1 MSQNNPAGQFSLL
14 GQRRF
19 LPLFLTQF
27 FGAFNDN
34 VFKNALIVLLVFS
47 LGKDTEQINFLTNM
61 AAGLFILPFFL
72 FSSTAG
78 QLADKYD
85 KAKLMRWVKT
95 AEIFIMMAAAASIY
109 TANTTAMLAVLFLL
123 GLQSAF
129 FGPAKYAILPQAL
142 SEQELIGGN
151 AQIEMGT
158 FVAILLGTICGGL
171 LIGVE
176 NANLWITLVVIT
188 VAVLGW
194 LSSLAI
200 PSTPSAA
207 PDLKINW
214 NIFSQTFKSIG
225 MAKQNPAVFLSI
237 IGISWFWLIG
247 AAYLTQL
254 PAFTR
259 SVLGADNTVVTLL
272 LCMFTIGVAT
282 GSLLCERMSGNKLE
296 IGLVP
301 FGALGLSLLGADLF
315 WSSSHFQA
323 LQNAGISEYMAAAGS
338 YRILIDLFAFG
349 VFGGFYIVPLYAL
362 IQMRS
367 KESERAQ
374 IISVNNILNALFMVI
389 SAGMSAAL
397 LNMAELSIPQ
407 LFLVIAI
414 MNIFVCL
421 FIFQQLPEFSMRF
434 LVWLL
439 SHTLYRVKH
448 SGLDNIPDEGGAMI
462 VCNHVSFMDAL
473 LLAGAVRRP
482 VRFIMFKPIY
492 DLPVLNFIFRTGRTI
507 PIISQHV
514 DKAAYEHAFEQIS
527 EGLAAGDLLCIFP
540 EGKLTETGEINEF
553 KTGVERIIERNP
565 VPVIPM
571 ALKGLWGS
579 FFSHKSGQAL
589 TTWPQR
595 FWSRVEVAAAA
606 AIPAEQAKA
615 QYLQQK
621 VSELR
626 GSAA

>member
-1 MSQNNPAGQFSLL
+1 MSQNNSAGQFSLL

-123 GLQSAF
+123 GLQSTF

-171 LIGVE
+171 LVGAE
-176 NANLWITLVVIT
+176 NASVWISLVILT

-194 LSSLAI
+194 LSSMAI
-200 PSTPSAA
+200 PSTSSAA
-207 PDLKINW
+207 PDLNINW
-214 NIFSQTFKSIG
+214 NVFSQTYKTIG

-254 PAFTR
+254 PAFTK

-272 LCMFTIGVAT
+272 LCMFTVGVAT

-315 WSSSHFQA
+315 WSSSHFQT
-323 LQNAGISEYMAAAGS
+323 LQNAGVGEYLAAAGS
-338 YRILIDLFAFG
+338 YRILLDLFAFG
-349 VFGGFYIVPLYAL
+349 AFGGFYIVPLYAL
-362 IQMRS
+362 IQIRS
-367 KESERAQ
+367 KENERAQ
-374 IISVNNILNALFMVI
+374 IISVNNILNSLFMVI

-434 LVWLL
+434 LVWML

-448 SGLDNIPDEGGAMI
+448 RGLDNIPDEGGAMI

-553 KTGVERIIERNP
+553 KTGIERIIERNP

-579 FFSHKSGQAL
+579 FFSHKNGQAL
-589 TTWPQR
+589 SSWPQR

-626 GSAA
+626 GSGA